1 MSVFIHPYY
10 SSSKKAIFDRLLAVV
25 SIFASLPILLIISL
39 MIFTTIGRP
48 IVYVQNRV
56 GLHGKKFKM
65 YKFRTMRLG
74 AHKEQASLQKL
85 NQAPGPMFKIFD
97 DPRFVGAGKWL
108 SKSGLDELPQLFNV
122 LFGQMSFVGPRPLP
136 VAEVRKLGN
145 DWDFRHQVKP
155 GVFSEW
161 TIAKNRHRSLADWQ
175 KLDKLTLSQGG
186 WGYDVKIIAKT
197 LFKSLA
203 FIF

>member
-1 MSVFIHPYY
+1 MSVVIHPYY
-10 SSSKKAIFDRLLAVV
+10 SSQEKAIFDRLLAVV
-25 SIFASLPILLIISL
+25 AILLSFPILLTVSL
-39 MIFTTIGRP
+39 AIFLTIGQP
-48 IVYVQNRV
+48 VFYVQNRL
-56 GLHGKKFKM
+56 GLGGKKFKM

-74 AHKEQASLQKL
+74 AHKEQAALQKL

-136 VAEVRKLGN
+136 VEEAQKLGK
-145 DWDFRHQVKP
+145 DWDFRHLVKP

-161 TIAKNRHRSLADWQ
+161 TITENRHRSLEDWK
-175 KLDKLTLSQGG
+175 KLDLLTLSRGG
-186 WGYDVKIIAKT
+186 WFYDLKIINRT
-197 LFKSLA
+197 LLKSLL

>member
-1 MSVFIHPYY
+1 MPVAIHPYY
-10 SSSKKAIFDRLLAVV
+10 SSSTKEVFDRLLAVV
-25 SIFASLPILLIISL
+25 LIFLSWPVLLIISL
-39 MIFTTIGRP
+39 VILLSVGRP
-48 IVYVQNRV
+48 VFYVQSRV
-56 GLHGKKFKM
+56 GKGGEKFRM

-74 AHKEQASLQKL
+74 AHKEQATLQKL

-97 DPRFVGAGKWL
+97 DPRFVGVGKWL

-136 VAEVRKLGN
+136 VAEVKKLGS
-145 DWDFRHQVKP
+145 DWDFRHLVKP

-161 TIAKNRHRSLADWQ
+161 TITENRHRSLSDWQ

-186 WGYDVKIIAKT
+186 WSYDLKIIAKT
-197 LFKSLA
+197 LLKSLA
-203 FIF
+203 FMF

>member
-1 MSVFIHPYY
+1 MPVVIHPYY
-10 SSSKKAIFDRLLAVV
+10 SSPTKEVFDRLLAVV
-25 SIFASLPILLIISL
+25 LIFLSWPVLLIISL
-39 MIFTTIGRP
+39 VILLSIGRP
-48 IVYVQNRV
+48 IFYVQSRV
-56 GLHGKKFKM
+56 GKDGEKFRM

-74 AHKEQASLQKL
+74 AHKEQAALQKL

-97 DPRFVGAGKWL
+97 DPRFIGAGKWL

-136 VAEVRKLGN
+136 VAEVKKLGS
-145 DWDFRHQVKP
+145 DWNFRHAVKP

-161 TIAKNRHRSLADWQ
+161 TIAENRHRSLADWQ

-186 WGYDVKIIAKT
+186 WSYDLKIIAKT
-197 LFKSLA
+197 LLKSLA